1 MASITLDKM
10 QELGVDKFCSQIC
23 SIQNRTHSDGKELKY
38 LLPIKYIINEYSLRD
53 SISWKSPIDE
63 LLITIPYTNEESRI
77 EAIKTINEYI
87 DKYNAE
93 VKKRDD
99 SYNDSIERIN
109 KQKFIAQSHYP
120 LYPLTLWCHSPV
132 HQKRNEVF
140 PFKHNQLFDARHFD
154 NEAIYK
160 AIHQCKDEDEAVGRL
175 NQMIL
180 EYLEALT
187 DGAELIKT
195 STFYFPVMEFKDYMM
210 RTGNK
215 GKYKNLLEGE
225 DYKRRI
231 KDEPSPFADLLKDKQ
246 HTLNDL
252 ILTIN
257 LAKKTL
263 SVKHIQKNKSI
274 TSSFQDCG
282 LATIGKKAKPNRFVN
297 MLNTYAYYKEQV
309 YKNPAISQVTSAC
322 DELLIGNNDE
332 RTIKRYLSDLGK
344 ILKDLLFLSDSNV
357 FETKRV
363 NIKDTGS
370 AFPNKT
376 IPKSFIDSDLKIV
389 RKDISEH
396 FDGTTK
402 DGFIEDMRQ
411 QTYHSDSNN

>member
-1 MASITLDKM
+1 
-10 QELGVDKFCSQIC
+10 
-23 SIQNRTHSDGKELKY
+23 
-38 LLPIKYIINEYSLRD
+38 IKYIINEYSLRD

-332 RTIKRYLSDLGK
+332 RTIK
-344 ILKDLLFLSDSNV
+344 
-357 FETKRV
+357 
-363 NIKDTGS
+363 
-370 AFPNKT
+370 
-376 IPKSFIDSDLKIV
+376 
-389 RKDISEH
+389 
-396 FDGTTK
+396 
-402 DGFIEDMRQ
+402 
-411 QTYHSDSNN
+411 